1 MDLAER
7 LIPVRP
13 QPPAEF
19 PGSLGILR
27 RARRD
32 LLSFWPE
39 SAYRMQF
46 FGGKLLWRRMFVA
59 NCPEA
64 VEHVLVAR
72 SELYQRKSPYLRK
85 ALGPLLGD
93 SLFNSDGE
101 TWRRRRAIVAPAFS
115 SANLRRFAASM
126 TACAEETRERW
137 RARQSGAPLR
147 VLPEMAQLGAEI
159 IGRTMFGEALGS
171 ERSARLVSAFSE
183 YQAEVEQFD
192 LGAFFGLPDWF
203 PRTPQSPS
211 AKRAAGTAHAL
222 ADELLQERLREGFDP
237 ASLVGLLLRN
247 HESRQP
253 GGLTHEQVRNEAVL
267 IFMAGHETTAAA
279 LAWSW
284 YLLALHPRAEA
295 RLHEEL
301 EQVLGGRA
309 PGYEDVAALKFTRAV
324 IEEAMR
330 LYPPVPLLSRECL
343 GDDVICGHEI
353 PRGSI
358 MLVVP
363 WLLHRHAELW
373 ERPHEF
379 VPERFLP
386 DGPGRPARFAYLPFS
401 AGPRVCLGASYGLTE
416 AIIALATLAQAFALR
431 IPPGH
436 RVGYECRLTLR
447 PAQGLPMIAE
457 PRN

>member
-1 MDLAER
+1 
-7 LIPVRP
+7 
-13 QPPAEF
+13 
-19 PGSLGILR
+19 
-27 RARRD
+27 
-32 LLSFWPE
+32 
-39 SAYRMQF
+39 
-46 FGGKLLWRRMFVA
+46 
-59 NCPEA
+59 
-64 VEHVLVAR
+64 
-72 SELYQRKSPYLRK
+72 
-85 ALGPLLGD
+85 
-93 SLFNSDGE
+93 
-101 TWRRRRAIVAPAFS
+101 
-115 SANLRRFAASM
+115 
-126 TACAEETRERW
+126 
-137 RARQSGAPLR
+137 
-147 VLPEMAQLGAEI
+147 
-159 IGRTMFGEALGS
+159 
-171 ERSARLVSAFSE
+171 VSAFSE

-211 AKRAAGTAHAL
+211 AKRAAATAHAL
-222 ADELLQERLREGFDP
+222 ADELLQERLREDFDP
-237 ASLVGLLLRN
+237 ASLVGLLLAN

-301 EQVLGGRA
+301 KQVLGGRA
-309 PGYEDVAALKFTRAV
+309 PGYEDVPALKFTRAV

-343 GDDVICGHEI
+343 GDDAICGHEI
-353 PRGSI
+353 PTGSI

-386 DGPGRPARFAYLPFS
+386 DWPTRPAKFAYLPFS
-401 AGPRVCLGASYGLTE
+401 AGPRICLGATYGLTE
-416 AIIALATLAQAFALR
+416 AMIALATLAQAFALR

-447 PAQGLPMIAE
+447 PAQGLPMLAE
-457 PRN
+457 PRG